1 MINKD
6 FRKVKNISKE
16 LLDYYQKYYE
26 RNATKFFSK
35 WDYKTNAIGSIFI
48 KENEEF
54 SLIGQVSDAT
64 FLLRKPL
71 DESIYFVDG
80 NFLSKEFTKKA

>member
-1 MINKD
+1 MINRD

-35 WDYKTNAIGSIFI
+35 WDYKANAIGSIFI
-48 KENEEF
+48 KEDEEF

-64 FLLRKPL
+64 FLLKKPL

-80 NFLSKEFTKKA
+80 NFLSKEFIRKA